1 MNRKLRKNAGG
12 TFLSQIISSSS
23 KIELLD
29 NNNVSSSSKIELLE
43 VKILNL
49 RNCYF

>member
-23 KIELLD
+23 KI
-29 NNNVSSSSKIELLE
+29 KLE
-43 VKILNL
+43 AD
-49 RNCYF
+49 YFG

>member
-23 KIELLD
+23 KIELEAD
-29 NNNVSSSSKIELLE
+29 
-43 VKILNL
+43 
-49 RNCYF
+49 YFG

>member
-23 KIELLD
+23 IFELEAD
-29 NNNVSSSSKIELLE
+29 
-43 VKILNL
+43 
-49 RNCYF
+49 YFG